1 MVRKWT
7 LAVILLALVATG
19 CTTGSKSTPSTAAG
33 GSGSAAS
40 SGSGGLPENVQPIDA
55 EKFAN
60 DAVKGKKIYYA
71 ALGSG
76 YALED
81 QWRNTLR
88 ETFTPLGAQY
98 KENVADV
105 DPQRLVQN
113 AQSLL
118 NGKPDVL
125 IVHAGDSSN
134 LNALIKQAH
143 SQGIYV
149 FNFNLMTSA
158 AVDGY
163 VGGNFNLAE
172 GELAKSMADDC
183 NKRGKK
189 EVAIIGGFPGDGLSL
204 VAIPAYEREFKA
216 AGLTVVANQ
225 PQSYDATKAHDMAVT
240 VMQQHPNLCGFIGT
254 WDNMMIGAANA
265 VKQAGKTGQ
274 VVVYTSDSSVTGCKA
289 LADGTLTKALDYGVG
304 VMGDQIAA
312 LVQFY
317 MQTKIPPGTERVAVF
332 PRFKLLDKS
341 STLSG
346 ASCYTGKPM

>member
-1 MVRKWT
+1 MVKKWT
-7 LAVILLALVATG
+7 LAVIVMALVATG
-19 CTTGSKSTPSTAAG
+19 CSTGSKSSANNSTASGGAVAG
-33 GSGSAAS
+33 
-40 SGSGGLPENVQPIDA
+40 GSGGLPKNVQPVDA
-55 EKFAN
+55 EKFGNASIR
-60 DAVKGKKIYYA
+60 GKKISYA

-88 ETFTPLGAQY
+88 DSFTQLGAQY

-149 FNFNLMTSA
+149 FNLNLMTSE

-163 VGGNFNLAE
+163 VGGNFDLGE
-172 GELAKSMADDC
+172 GALAKSMAEDC

-204 VAIPAYEREFKA
+204 VAVPAYEREFKA
-216 AGLTVVANQ
+216 AGLSVVANQ

-289 LADGTLTKALDYGVG
+289 LADGTITKALDYGVG
-304 VMGDQIAA
+304 IMADQIVA

-317 MQTKIPPGTERVAVF
+317 LQTKIPPGTDRVAIF

-341 STLSG
+341 SALSG
-346 ASCYTGKPM
+346 GSCYTGKPL

>member
-7 LAVILLALVATG
+7 LAVIVVALAATA
-19 CTTGSKSTPSTAAG
+19 CSTG
-33 GSGSAAS
+33 GSSTTKTTSNGSGGALSA
-40 SGSGGLPENVQPIDA
+40 GSGGLPENVQAIDA

-60 DAVKGKKIYYA
+60 NAIKGKKIYYA

-81 QWRNTLR
+81 QWRNVFHDS
-88 ETFTPLGAQY
+88 FTQLGAEY

-105 DPQRLVQN
+105 DPQRLAQN

-134 LNALIKQAH
+134 LNSLIKAAH
-143 SQGIYV
+143 AQGIYV
-149 FNFNLMTSA
+149 FNLNLMTSQ

-163 VGGNFNLAE
+163 VGGNFNIAE
-172 GELAKSMADDC
+172 AALAKSMAEDC
-183 NKRGKK
+183 TKRGKK
-189 EVAIIGGFPGDGLSL
+189 KVAIIGGFPGDGLSL

-216 AGLTVVANQ
+216 AGLEVVANQ

-240 VMQQHPNLCGFIGT
+240 VMQQHPDLCGFIGT

-265 VKQAGKTGQ
+265 VKQANKVGQ

-289 LADGTLTKALDYGVG
+289 VADGTITKALDYGVG
-304 VMGDQIAA
+304 VMGEQIVA
-312 LVQFY
+312 LVQY
-317 MQTKIPPGTERVAVF
+317 YLQTKIPAGSTRVAVF

-346 ASCYTGKPM
+346 GSCYTGKPL

>member
-1 MVRKWT
+1 MLRKWT
-7 LAVILLALVATG
+7 ALATVVVALLATG
-19 CTTGSKSTPSTAAG
+19 CSTGASTAKSNGSSTG
-33 GSGSAAS
+33 GAS
-40 SGSGGLPENVQPIDA
+40 SGSGGLPVNVQPIDA

-60 DAVKGKKIYYA
+60 SAIRGKKIYYA

-88 ETFTPLGAQY
+88 DSFTQLGAQY
-98 KENVADV
+98 KDNVANI

-118 NGKPDVL
+118 NDKPDVL

-149 FNFNLMTSA
+149 FNFNLMTSE

-172 GELAKSMADDC
+172 GALAKSMAQDC
-183 NKRGKK
+183 NSRGKK

-274 VVVYTSDSSVTGCKA
+274 VVVYTSDSSVTACKA
-289 LADGTLTKALDYGVG
+289 LADGTITKALDYGVG
-304 VMGDQIAA
+304 VMGDEMAA

-317 MQTKIPPGTERVAVF
+317 LETKIPAGTERVAVF
-332 PRFKLLDKS
+332 PRFKLLGKS
-341 STLSG
+341 SALSG
-346 ASCYTGKPM
+346 GSCYTGKPM

>member
-7 LAVILLALVATG
+7 LAVMVVVITMTG
-19 CTTGSKSTPSTAAG
+19 CTTGSDSG
-33 GSGSAAS
+33 GNQSAS
-40 SGSGGLPENVQPIDA
+40 SGEATAGGTGGLPENVQPIDA
-55 EKFAN
+55 EKFGNEAI
-60 DAVKGKKIYYA
+60 KGKKIFYA

-81 QWRNTLR
+81 QWRNVFR
-88 ETFTPLGAQY
+88 ESFTQMGAIY

-118 NGKPDVL
+118 NGNPDVL

-134 LNALIKQAH
+134 LNSLIKQAH
-143 SQGIYV
+143 EQGVYV
-149 FNFNLMTSA
+149 FNLNLMTSQ

-163 VGGNFNLAE
+163 VGGNFDLAE
-172 GELAKSMADDC
+172 GELAKAMAEDC

-189 EVAIIGGFPGDGLSL
+189 KVAIIGGFPGDGLQL

-216 AGLTVVANQ
+216 AGLEVVANQ
-225 PQSYDATKAHDMAVT
+225 PQNYDATKAKDMAVT
-240 VMQQHPNLCGFIGT
+240 VMQQHPDLCGFIGT

-265 VKQAGKTGQ
+265 VEQAGKVGE
-274 VVVYTSDSSVTGCKA
+274 VLVYTSDASKTACDAIKA
-289 LADGTLTKALDYGVG
+289 GTMTKALDYGVG
-304 VMGDQIAA
+304 IMAEQVVA
-312 LVQFY
+312 LVQYY
-317 MQTKIPPGTERVAVF
+317 MQTKIPAGTTRVAVF

-341 STLSG
+341 STLAG
-346 ASCYTGKPM
+346 ASCYTGVPL

>member
-1 MVRKWT
+1 MVKKWT
-7 LAVILLALVATG
+7 LAVVVVAVVATG
-19 CTTGSKSTPSTAAG
+19 CSTGNDASSSKAAG
-33 GSGSAAS
+33 SGNALST
-40 SGSGGLPENVQPIDA
+40 GSGGLPENVQPAAA
-55 EKFAN
+55 EAFGNA
-60 DAVKGKKIYYA
+60 AIKGKKISYA

-81 QWRNTLR
+81 QWRNVFHDS
-88 ETFTPLGAQY
+88 FTQLGAQY
-98 KENVADV
+98 KENTADV

-143 SQGIYV
+143 AQGTYV
-149 FNFNLMTSA
+149 FNLNLMTSA

-172 GELAKSMADDC
+172 GALAKSMAADC

-240 VMQQHPNLCGFIGT
+240 VMQQHPDLCGFIGT

-274 VVVYTSDSSVTGCKA
+274 VVVYTSDASVTGCKA
-289 LADGTLTKALDYGVG
+289 VADGTITEALDYGVG
-304 VMGDQIAA
+304 IMGEQIVA
-312 LVQFY
+312 LVQYY
-317 MQTKIPPGTERVAVF
+317 MQTKIRPGTTRVAVF
-332 PRFKLLDKS
+332 PRFKLLDKGS
-341 STLSG
+341 ALSG
-346 ASCYTGKPM
+346 GSCYTGKPL